1 MALPGSQGG
10 PCHSRKTHKRLLL
23 GQDSAGASNGC
34 RAGAGRSRLRV
45 SSLSD
50 ATAGAH
56 PARCDHRAPT
66 SAPASGEV
74 TRSSCDAPSHQL
86 TEAAGASHPGP
97 RPSQLLHSGSS
108 RGATQRWH
116 DQREDASGPPGRG
129 GTTEGHGEEG
139 KGSVGRWT
147 TALAADPSLLASKME
162 PVLRDA
168 SPRVLGGL
176 RRHSTWSAEKH
187 LC

>member
-1 MALPGSQGG
+1 M
-10 PCHSRKTHKRLLL
+10 
-23 GQDSAGASNGC
+23 
-34 RAGAGRSRLRV
+34 
-45 SSLSD
+45 SLSEN
-50 ATAGAH
+50 AQAFSPGPRFCRRLERLQSRGWTEPAQSQRPIRRTAGAH
-56 PARCDHRAPT
+56 PARCDHQAPT
-66 SAPASGEV
+66 SATASGEV

-86 TEAAGASHPGP
+86 TEAAGARHPGP

-108 RGATQRWH
+108 QGATQRWH

-162 PVLRDA
+162 PVFRDA
-168 SPRVLGGL
+168 SPKVLGGL